1 MTPQPPALG
10 LRERKKARTRAA
22 IQEHALDLFRRQGY
36 AATTIEQIVAAADV
50 SESTFFRYFPTKE
63 HVVLADGLAPRFTA
77 AFRAQPARLDT
88 VTELRAAMHAVFAH
102 LTPGELAELW
112 ERSALTFRAAELR
125 GAALARL
132 ADDTDA
138 IAGLVAERLG
148 RDPGDPA
155 MRAFA
160 GALTGALIT
169 LLRTWAENPDI
180 DIAGAADRAVAAV
193 RVEG

>member
-50 SESTFFRYFPTKE
+50 SESTFFRYFPSKE
-63 HVVLADGLAPRFTA
+63 HVVLADGLVPRFTA
-77 AFRAQPARLDT
+77 AFRAQPAQPDT
-88 VTELRAAMHAVFAH
+88 VPQLRAAMHAVFEQ
-102 LTPGELAELW
+102 LTPEQLAELR

-138 IAGLVAERLG
+138 VAAVVAQRRG
-148 RDPGDPA
+148 RPSDDPA

-169 LLRTWAENPDI
+169 LLRTWAEHPGI
-180 DIAGAADRAVAAV
+180 DIAAAADHTMASL
-193 RVEG
+193 RVGE